1 MAQTTISIRMDDHLK
16 HQFEEFCGAIGMSM
30 TTAFNV
36 FAKAAV
42 REMMENHKFG
52 KSGDRIVIEEFL
64 EPVQVVFV
72 VAGNADDFKAL
83 VVILGVGVSDNN
95 LFFAARRAPGR
106 PNFD

>member
-42 REMMENHKFG
+42 REQKIPFEISA
-52 KSGDRIVIEEFL
+52 KSASTAIASGN
-64 EPVQVVFV
+64 QV
-72 VAGNADDFKAL
+72 ADDEIAM
-83 VVILGVGVSDNN
+83 N
-95 LFFAARRAPGR
+95 LAARLIAENR
-106 PNFD
+106 PALEVLAK